1 MSRIAV
7 VGQGYVGLTTSIG
20 LSSLGHEVIGIDIND
35 DRIKQLQSGQIPIYE
50 PGLEELMNQVVQQ
63 GLLGF
68 SNSFDSVSETTEFAF
83 ICVATPTSESG
94 RADLTY
100 VDSAIEMVA
109 DNLQPESII
118 VIKSTV
124 PIGTSG
130 SFAEFL
136 SQKNIKIASNP
147 EFLSEGNALFEF
159 QNPSRI
165 VVGADDTKTQQ
176 RVTALYDQIDAPRMM
191 CGLTSAETIKHASN
205 SFLAIKLSYVN
216 ELAALCE
223 KTGAVLS
230 EVTHGMSLDMR
241 IGDKFL
247 EPGPGW
253 GGSCFP
259 KDTAELAYSAKQLDA
274 QMRTVEAAIESNS
287 RTKDRIVQ
295 SIISLAGGSVA
306 GKTVAIWGLAFKANT
321 DDTRDSPAVHV
332 AKALS
337 SQGANI
343 KAYDPIATSNE
354 IENAIMCSSALEA
367 CAEASVLVVLTEWK
381 EFGLIPAEHA
391 REVMAGDA
399 AVFDTRNVLDTK
411 NWSRDFTNFVSIAL

>member
-1 MSRIAV
+1 MSVIAV
-7 VGQGYVGLTTSIG
+7 IGQGYVGLTTSIG
-20 LSSLGHEVIGIDIND
+20 LSSLGHKVIGIDINEA
-35 DRIKQLQSGQIPIYE
+35 RIRQLQSGQIPIHE
-50 PGLEELMNQVVQQ
+50 PGLQELMHQVVQQ
-63 GLLGF
+63 GLLSF
-68 SNSFDSVSETTEFAF
+68 SSSFDSVSETTEFAF

-94 RADLTY
+94 KADLKY
-100 VDSAIEMVA
+100 VDSAIKMVA
-109 DNLQPESII
+109 DKLQPESII

-124 PIGTSG
+124 PIGASG
-130 SFAEFL
+130 SFSEFL
-136 SQKNIKIASNP
+136 SQKNIGIASNP

-165 VVGADDTKTQQ
+165 VVGADEPKTQE
-176 RVTALYDQIDAPRMM
+176 RVMALYDQIEAPRMM

-230 EVTHGMSLDMR
+230 EVTYGMSLDTR

-247 EPGPGW
+247 KPGPGW

-259 KDTAELAYSAKQLDA
+259 KDTAELAYSAKQWAA
-274 QMRTVEAAIESNS
+274 QMLTVEAAIESNS
-287 RTKDRIVQ
+287 RTKERIVE

-337 SQGANI
+337 SKGARI

-354 IENAIMCSSALEA
+354 IENATMCSSALDA
-367 CAEASVLVVLTEWK
+367 CAEANVLVVLTEWK
-381 EFGLIPAEHA
+381 EFGLIPAEQA
-391 REVMAGDA
+391 RELMASDA
-399 AVFDTRNVLDTK
+399 AVFDTRNILDAK
-411 NWSRDFTNFVSIAL
+411 NWSRDFANFVSIGL